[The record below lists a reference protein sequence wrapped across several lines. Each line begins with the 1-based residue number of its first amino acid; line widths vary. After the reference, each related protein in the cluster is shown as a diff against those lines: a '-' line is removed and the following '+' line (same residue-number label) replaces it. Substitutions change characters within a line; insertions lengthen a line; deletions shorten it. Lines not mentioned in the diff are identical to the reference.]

1 MRPLRTRR
9 LTIPGMREVKRR
21 KPLYLIED
29 RDRHGNLRIYVR
41 VPGRPKVRIRDNK
54 GSPEFWAAYR
64 AAITGEPPDA
74 ESPTGKRKAEK
85 AKPGTL
91 RGLCEMYFRAPEF
104 RELAATT
111 RRARRGLL
119 ESVCQ
124 SLTST
129 AKVRG
134 DLPWRAMRPRHIR
147 QVRDEHADRP
157 EAANGRIKALRQLF
171 GWAAEAD
178 LTDDNPARPVPYLR
192 GKPGGFHTWTAAE
205 VEAFEARHP
214 VGTKARLALAL
225 LLYTGVRR
233 SDVVQL
239 GRQMERA
246 GRLHFTETKGRD
258 RAPKNRV
265 IPMLP
270 QLRAVIGAT
279 PSGHMTYLVTEF
291 GRSYSP
297 GGFGNW
303 FRRRCNEAGLK
314 HCTAHGLRKA
324 GARLAAEN
332 GATAHQ
338 LMAIFGWDTLKQAE
352 VYTREADRRRLAD
365 QAMHLLLPHE
375 TEEQEVNESVPLSGA
390 VVDGGT
396 KRPPK

>member
-1 MRPLRTRR
+1 M
-9 LTIPGMREVKRR
+9 
-21 KPLYLIED
+21 
-29 RDRHGNLRIYVR
+29 
-41 VPGRPKVRIRDNK
+41 
-54 GSPEFWAAYR
+54 
-64 AAITGEPPDA
+64 
-74 ESPTGKRKAEK
+74 
-85 AKPGTL
+85 
-91 RGLCEMYFRAPEF
+91 
-104 RELAATT
+104 
-111 RRARRGLL
+111 
-119 ESVCQ
+119 
-124 SLTST
+124 
-129 AKVRG
+129 
-134 DLPWRAMRPRHIR
+134 
-147 QVRDEHADRP
+147 
-157 EAANGRIKALRQLF
+157 
-171 GWAAEAD
+171 
-178 LTDDNPARPVPYLR
+178 
-192 GKPGGFHTWTAAE
+192 
-205 VEAFEARHP
+205 
-214 VGTKARLALAL
+214 
-225 LLYTGVRR
+225 
-233 SDVVQL
+233 VQL
-239 GRQMERA
+239 GRQMERV

-270 QLRAVIGAT
+270 QLRAVIEAT

-314 HCTAHGLRKA
+314 HCTAHGLRKT

-390 VVDGGT
+390 VPEGGT